1 MATATDVTELD
12 TFGKVVEDI
21 DVDGPFRP
29 DRAAELNRRYL
40 ATRVLVARGAP
51 TKPEAFLTFA
61 RIFGEPQIQV
71 LRDHRHP
78 TVPEI
83 SYVSSEQ
90 RDHLGDGKKITF
102 GSHWHTDDSYLAQPA
117 SATLLFANEIPASGG
132 DTLFADMY
140 AAYDTLPDAMK
151 ARIAPL
157 KVVHKYRSRRN
168 VSPVPVRRAEEK
180 ADTPDV
186 VHPLVRTHPE
196 TGRKALYLNPN
207 RMDHIVGMSLADSDT
222 LLDELIAH
230 ATQERFVYRHRWQA
244 GDIAIWDNRCT
255 MHKASP
261 DYGDAKREMLR
272 ILLKGDA
279 PR

>member
-1 MATATDVTELD
+1 MAPTANNAEPG
-12 TFGKVVEDI
+12 TFGEIVEG
-21 DVDGPFRP
+21 VDTSGRP
-29 DRAAELNRRYL
+29 APAQREALHRRYL
-40 ATRVLVARGAP
+40 AARVLVVRGAP
-51 TKPEAFLTFA
+51 TEPAHFLAFA
-61 RIFGEPQIQV
+61 KIFGEPQVQV
-71 LRDHRHP
+71 LRNLRHP

-90 RDHLGDGKKITF
+90 HDHLGDGKKITF

-117 SATLLFANEIPASGG
+117 SATLLSANEIPASGG

-140 AAYDTLPDAMK
+140 AAYDTLPDAMQT
-151 ARIAPL
+151 RIAPL

-168 VSPVPVRRAEEK
+168 VSAVPVRRADEK

-207 RMDHIVGMSLADSDT
+207 RMDHIVGMTLAESDA

-230 ATQERFVYRHRWQA
+230 ATQERFVYRHRWHA

-272 ILLKGDA
+272 ILLKGDT
-279 PR
+279 PS